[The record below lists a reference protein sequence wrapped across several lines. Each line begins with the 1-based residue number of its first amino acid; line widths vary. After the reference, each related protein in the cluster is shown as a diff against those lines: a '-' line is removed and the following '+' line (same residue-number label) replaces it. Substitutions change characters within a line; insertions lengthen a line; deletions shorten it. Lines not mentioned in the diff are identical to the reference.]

1 MNAGQIAL
9 IVFQTVLSVFVGIV
23 GWSIKNTL
31 GTIREDINKNADDV
45 KRLDEKQTSAVE
57 KLDVKQTAAI
67 DQVKTDLNN
76 LKSDLPF
83 VYVTREDYIRTMNNV
98 DKQMTTIDG
107 KLDRLLIQGQGGGTA
122 NGYHG

>member
-31 GTIREDINKNADDV
+31 GTIREDINKNAA
-45 KRLDEKQTSAVE
+45 AVE